1 MKHDEMTCQALILK
15 FLFEYEERTMPEEDR
30 REFEK
35 HVSLCPPCVTFL
47 STYRAT
53 GKTLKML
60 KPGDIPPT
68 LADTVIAFVKAR
80 RERGK

>member
-1 MKHDEMTCQALILK
+1 MKHDEMTCQALILE

-30 REFEK
+30 LEFEK

-80 RERGK
+80 REREK